1 MSITLQ
7 KVRTSRKASLSS
19 AKEDMTI
26 SAVAIPRLI
35 LPVVGLGAM
44 LGLLTYI
51 LYFADDPS
59 TPQLIP
65 VIKAESG
72 PVRIKP
78 QNPGGQAVPHQDKL
92 VYTRLGNNPVVEPT
106 ATLLPPAED
115 PMTEAIPQPPVVE
128 SRVLQTVPTREETS
142 QPRVAPLDRSL
153 ETPPQEVASESE
165 AEFVSPPNVSA
176 HPKSLS
182 TPKIT
187 GSSVKKTEPSSKGPS
202 VNKATPKAAPTKSL
216 KIRGDILGRLRRM
229 QTQLKADSKA
239 A

>member
-1 MSITLQ
+1 MSITSQ

-35 LPVVGLGAM
+35 LPVIGLGAM

-78 QNPGGQAVPHQDKL
+78 QNPGGQAIPHQDKL

-115 PMTEAIPQPPVVE
+115 PMTEAIPQPPAVE

-142 QPRVAPLDRSL
+142 QPRVTPLDRTL
-153 ETPPQEVASESE
+153 EAPPQEVASEPVHV
-165 AEFVSPPNVSA
+165 ATPNVSTQ
-176 HPKSLS
+176 PKSLPA
-182 TPKIT
+182 PKT
-187 GSSVKKTEPSSKGPS
+187 AGSSVKKTEPSSKGPA
-202 VNKATPKAAPTKSL
+202 VNKATPKSAPTKSL
-216 KIRGDILGRLRRM
+216 KIRGDILGRLHRM